1 MRRKA
6 SNTLLAASAAMLMAV
21 MILPAHAQ
29 YTSSAS
35 PSSSQKPESSDNPLS
50 PIPTMPDDMP
60 VIPEGSTAN
69 LTLRYFDDEDETIP
83 AKGTEFTIY
92 QVASIGRD
100 VDNNGMYVPLDKDL
114 SFHDAPEVTEYQK
127 KVISRYTENPET
139 GVTRTEAIQDNGEAV
154 FEDLKPGAYFV
165 TESKTI
171 RFHIASQSF
180 LVSVPET
187 EKSGKTWNFDVKAD
201 VKPNLAGDLS
211 VQKILKSSDTNPDE
225 IFHFKVTI
233 NPEGEY
239 KIKMPDGSDSTVRN
253 GDTVAIRGGQ
263 SFTIYDLPDQSDYE
277 VAEVEDGQNG
287 YVTTTV
293 NTKGKIEYA
302 AEKDAA
308 ITNRKDKVKTFV
320 STGGLAAA
328 LSLFG
333 GAATILVIVLYA
345 LIRQHKESRK
355 EQEETKNDKE
365 Q

>member
-29 YTSSAS
+29 DTSSAS

-50 PIPTMPDDMP
+50 PIPTMPADMP

-92 QVASIGRD
+92 QVASIGTD

-127 KVISRYTENPET
+127 KVISRYTENPEI

-187 EKSGKTWNFDVKAD
+187 EKSGGKHMSTA
-201 VKPNLAGDLS
+201 A
-211 VQKILKSSDTNPDE
+211 
-225 IFHFKVTI
+225 KVTA
-233 NPEGEY
+233 
-239 KIKMPDGSDSTVRN
+239 KSTSPQTGVN
-253 GDTVAIRGGQ
+253 TDIM
-263 SFTIYDLPDQSDYE
+263 
-277 VAEVEDGQNG
+277 G
-287 YVTTTV
+287 YVLACGIASFSV
-293 NTKGKIEYA
+293 MYLIDKR
-302 AEKDAA
+302 
-308 ITNRKDKVKTFV
+308 RKA
-320 STGGLAAA
+320 G
-328 LSLFG
+328 
-333 GAATILVIVLYA
+333 
-345 LIRQHKESRK
+345 SR
-355 EQEETKNDKE
+355 
-365 Q
+365 